1 MYNLC
6 KWRGRIVHT
15 RTNWILAGALA
26 VSATMT
32 SHAVLA
38 AQSCA
43 DLAKPGLFRNTVV
56 QTAKDVRADSKSGM
70 PSFCE
75 VTAVITPVPRSR
87 ITAVYRL
94 PEPWNGRLLGLGGA
108 GWAGLLYLS
117 VPHYGPGRLADLGLP
132 RGYATAQTDGGH
144 PTSTIPDISSTTDIS
159 WVRDNPE
166 AITDFSFRA
175 IHVMTLLGKQ
185 VVARYYGRRPDKS
198 YYQGCSSGGRMGMME
213 TQRYPEDYDGV
224 VAGAPVNS
232 LMVQASS
239 VWRDQIFKAP
249 GAAISDEQL
258 KLVHEAVLKACDAA
272 DGLKDGIITDPRR
285 CSWDPVILQCKSETI
300 SNDCLAPPQVEALR
314 KAYSTIRTRTGAIA
328 YYGLMPGSEAGW
340 NPTVSTTPG
349 PRNVMNGDLG
359 ELVPLIFGDPNFD
372 PTKVDLDRQVEVI
385 HRTPFAA
392 EYEAGSTSLSK
403 FFGRGGKLLLY
414 HGFDDP
420 APSALATIDYYDRAV
435 KENGASNLRLF
446 VVPGVYHCAIGPG
459 TDTFDPLTAMEQ
471 WVENGKA
478 PETMIAKNERTGIER
493 PICAWPKLPYY
504 RSGNPAKATSFECR

>member
-1 MYNLC
+1 
-6 KWRGRIVHT
+6 VQT
-15 RTNWILAGALA
+15 RTNWVLVEALA
-26 VSATMT
+26 VSATLM
-32 SHAVLA
+32 SHAVSA
-38 AQSCA
+38 AQNCM
-43 DLAKPGLFRNTVV
+43 DLAKPGLFRNAIV
-56 QTAKDVRADSKSGM
+56 QTTKEVSADPKSSM

-75 VTAVITPVPRSR
+75 VTAVIAPVPGSR
-87 ITAVYRL
+87 IIAVYRL
-94 PEPWNGRLLGLGGA
+94 PQTWNGRLLGLGGA

-117 VPHYGPGRLADLGLP
+117 LPAYGPGRLASLGLP

-144 PTSTIPDISSTTDIS
+144 SSPTTTDIS

-175 IHVMTLLGKQ
+175 IHEMTLLGKQ
-185 VVARYYGRRPDKS
+185 VVANYYGRPPAKS
-198 YYQGCSSGGRMGMME
+198 YYQGCSTGGRMGMME

-232 LMVQASS
+232 LMVQSSS

-249 GAAISDEQL
+249 GAAISEEKL
-258 KLVHEAVLKACDAA
+258 KLVHEAVLQACDAA
-272 DGLKDGIITDPRR
+272 DGLRDGIITDPRR
-285 CSWDPVILQCKSETI
+285 CSWDPAILQCKSGII
-300 SNDCLAPPQVEALR
+300 SNDCLAPPEVEALR
-314 KAYSTIRTRTGAIA
+314 KAYSTIRTRSGAVAI
-328 YYGLMPGSEAGW
+328 YGLLRGSEAGW
-340 NPTVSTTPG
+340 NPTVATTPG

-372 PTKVDLDRQVEVI
+372 PTKDGLDRQVAVI

-392 EYEAGSTSLSK
+392 EYEAASTNLSR

-420 APSALATIDYYDRAV
+420 GPSVFATIDYYDRVV
-435 KENGASNLRLF
+435 KANGASNLRLF
-446 VVPGVYHCAIGPG
+446 VAPGVYHCANGPG
-459 TDTFDPLTAMEQ
+459 ADTFDPLTAMEQ

-478 PETMIAKNERTGIER
+478 PETLIAKNERVGYER

-504 RSGNPAKATSFECR
+504 RTGDPAKATSFECR